1 MVCLYDLLLL
11 YAFKYLLNLNCCRK
25 QKVLIKYHRRN
36 IVEYSY
42 KCVCTNICLYVC
54 ICGQCSVDTHSLCTL
69 IHINA
74 HLNFFSS
81 AAAAYYTDFF
91 LSLFGN
97 VVIGSAFR
105 MLNSL
110 IWLMLSMRCCCS
122 CYYCCRCRC
131 CYCCCYY
138 NFDMRPLPQL
148 RNLFFTILLLF
159 TFRIHL
165 RTHGHTYIETHAH
178 TPIVYT
184 YTNTRAFTQISHF
197 FLLLV
202 PLLISN

>member
-1 MVCLYDLLLL
+1 M
-11 YAFKYLLNLNCCRK
+11 
-25 QKVLIKYHRRN
+25 
-36 IVEYSY
+36 
-42 KCVCTNICLYVC
+42 T
-54 ICGQCSVDTHSLCTL
+54 
-69 IHINA
+69 

-202 PLLISN
+202 PLLISNWLLSILEIPATLLQVLNLLRYFSVFRFVFIRIFTVLLAEPENSTVKISLIFLFAYSIFLRVLT

>member
-1 MVCLYDLLLL
+1 
-11 YAFKYLLNLNCCRK
+11 
-25 QKVLIKYHRRN
+25 
-36 IVEYSY
+36 
-42 KCVCTNICLYVC
+42 
-54 ICGQCSVDTHSLCTL
+54 
-69 IHINA
+69 
-74 HLNFFSS
+74 
-81 AAAAYYTDFF
+81 
-91 LSLFGN
+91 
-97 VVIGSAFR
+97 

-202 PLLISN
+202 PLLISNWLLSILEIPATLLQVLNLLRYFSVFRFVFIRIFTVLLAEPEKLHRKNIFDFLIRL